1 MKKILKLMCVSVALC
16 GCVALN
22 SCKDNKSS
30 YVDNSYKVGDNKT
43 MSKILEEI
51 SSKNY
56 KANENQLESAD
67 FREFS
72 SVKQY
77 SNYEVVNGASYK
89 QTTSDGVNYY
99 KFSDLMNIDT
109 TDANFGSTT
118 DTYGNSYAL
127 VTKATDKKYNG
138 SIIVDFHYVSNPTI
152 YKTTIYGHI
161 VSDGVFDFELDFYS
175 TNSNVNSSSIKM
187 FYANKNIY
195 IDIPSSLDHV
205 MSFDENMSSSS
216 RMQISK
222 EITNTNSED
231 EDEDVDYDKIYKYA
245 GYTYD
250 EDTKQY
256 TKLVNYG
263 DYNIVY
269 HKNEK
274 GKDLPAITYNKKA
287 WTNKTLYIW
296 QEDTIIAEKN
306 DTDFTYF
313 DGNGQKHLVK
323 TYYSNLADGTSFKEI
338 ETEIIFTTY
347 KGLSDNYFA
356 LQGYEVDDDEE
367 ILNKN
372 LKTYFLNNSGKVVYT
387 TSLNLDYSK
396 TIKVSDNTYLIG
408 NMLFDSSLN
417 YIDSVTYS
425 NVLNAFV
432 ASNTVYDIAGNVIAS
447 ADEYSIKN
455 NAIYSTRNDKY
466 YSIIDQK
473 LVEFKGDYL
482 DNNLRYNLD
491 ITVTESNDIYKY
503 VINSMDG
510 KVSTTFY
517 AEDELTFSFDEYS
530 SFVRLTANKTIYA
543 DQAKENKIGFILF
556 NI

>member
-1 MKKILKLMCVSVALC
+1 MKKIFKLMCVSIALC

-22 SCKDNKSS
+22 SCKDNKS

-43 MSKILEEI
+43 MSKILEEF

-77 SNYEVVNGASYK
+77 SNCEVVNGASYK
-89 QTTSDGVNYY
+89 KTTSDGVNYY

-109 TDANFGSTT
+109 TDANFGYTS
-118 DTYGNSYAL
+118 DSYGNSYAF
-127 VTKATDKKYNG
+127 VTKETDKKYNG
-138 SIIVDFHYVSNPTI
+138 SITIDYYYVSNPTI

-161 VSDGVFDFELDFYS
+161 INNGVFDFELDLYS
-175 TNSNVNSSSIKM
+175 TNSYVNASNIKI
-187 FYANKNIY
+187 YYVNKTLY
-195 IDIPSSLDHV
+195 IENSGLTYHV

-216 RMQISK
+216 RIQLSK
-222 EITNTNSED
+222 EITNLNSED
-231 EDEDVDYDKIYKYA
+231 KEDVDYDKIYKYA

-250 EDTKQY
+250 EDINQY
-256 TKLVNYG
+256 TKVVNY
-263 DYNIVY
+263 DNYNIVY
-269 HKNEK
+269 HKDEK
-274 GKDLPAITYNKKA
+274 GKDLPAITYNEKA

-347 KGLSDNYFA
+347 KGLSNNYFA
-356 LQGYEVDDDEE
+356 LQGYEVDDEE
-367 ILNKN
+367 ILNNN

-387 TSLNLDYSK
+387 TTLNLDYSK

-417 YIDSVTYS
+417 YIDTAEYS
-425 NVLNAFV
+425 DVLNAFV
-432 ASNTVYDIAGNVIAS
+432 ASNAVYDIAGNVIAS

-455 NAIYSTRNDKY
+455 NAIYSTKNDKY
-466 YSIIDQK
+466 YSVVDQK

-491 ITVTESNDIYKY
+491 IKVTELDDMYMY

-510 KVSTTFY
+510 RVSTTFY
-517 AEDELTFSFDEYS
+517 AEDKLTFSFNEYS

-543 DQAKENKIGFILF
+543 DLAKENKIGFILF

>member
-1 MKKILKLMCVSVALC
+1 MKKIFKLMCVSIALC

-22 SCKDNKSS
+22 SCKDNKS

-43 MSKILEEI
+43 MSKILEEF

-77 SNYEVVNGASYK
+77 SNYEVVNGAAYK

-109 TDANFGSTT
+109 TDANFGYTS
-118 DTYGNSYAL
+118 DSYGNSYAF
-127 VTKATDKKYNG
+127 VTKETDKKYNG
-138 SIIVDFHYVSNPTI
+138 SITIDYYYVSNPTI

-161 VSDGVFDFELDFYS
+161 INNGVFDFELDLYS
-175 TNSNVNSSSIKM
+175 TNSYVNASNIKI
-187 FYANKNIY
+187 YYVNKTLY
-195 IDIPSSLDHV
+195 IENSGLTYHV

-216 RMQISK
+216 RIQLSK
-222 EITNTNSED
+222 EITNLNSED
-231 EDEDVDYDKIYKYA
+231 KEDVDYDKIYKYA

-250 EDTKQY
+250 EDINQY
-256 TKLVNYG
+256 TKVVNY
-263 DYNIVY
+263 DNYNIVY
-269 HKNEK
+269 HKDEK

-347 KGLSDNYFA
+347 KGLSNNYFA

-367 ILNKN
+367 ILNNN

-387 TSLNLDYSK
+387 TTLNLDYSK

-417 YIDSVTYS
+417 YIDTAEYS
-425 NVLNAFV
+425 DVLNAFV
-432 ASNTVYDIAGNVIAS
+432 ASNAVYDIAGNVIAS

-455 NAIYSTRNDKY
+455 NAIYSTKNDKY
-466 YSIIDQK
+466 YSVVDQK

-491 ITVTESNDIYKY
+491 IKVTELDDMYMY

-510 KVSTTFY
+510 RVSTTFY
-517 AEDELTFSFDEYS
+517 AEDKLTFSFNEYS

-543 DQAKENKIGFILF
+543 DLAKENKIGFILF

>member
-1 MKKILKLMCVSVALC
+1 MKKIFKLMCVSIALC

-22 SCKDNKSS
+22 SCKDNKS

-43 MSKILEEI
+43 MSKILEEF

-77 SNYEVVNGASYK
+77 SNYEVVNGAAYK

-109 TDANFGSTT
+109 TDANFGYTS
-118 DTYGNSYAL
+118 DSYGNSYAF
-127 VTKATDKKYNG
+127 VTKETDKKYNG
-138 SIIVDFHYVSNPTI
+138 SITIDYYYVSNPTI

-161 VSDGVFDFELDFYS
+161 INNGVFDFELDLYS
-175 TNSNVNSSSIKM
+175 TNSNVNASNIKI
-187 FYANKNIY
+187 YYVNKTLY
-195 IDIPSSLDHV
+195 IENSGLTYHV

-216 RMQISK
+216 RIQLSK
-222 EITNTNSED
+222 EITNLDSED
-231 EDEDVDYDKIYKYA
+231 KEDVDYDKIYKYA

-250 EDTKQY
+250 EDINQY
-256 TKLVNYG
+256 TKVVNY
-263 DYNIVY
+263 DNYNIVY
-269 HKNEK
+269 HKDEK

-323 TYYSNLADGTSFKEI
+323 TYYSNLADGTNFKEI
-338 ETEIIFTTY
+338 ETKIIFTTY
-347 KGLSDNYFA
+347 KGLSNNYFA

-367 ILNKN
+367 ILNNN

-387 TSLNLDYSK
+387 TTLNLDYSK

-417 YIDSVTYS
+417 YIDTAEYS
-425 NVLNAFV
+425 DVLNAFV
-432 ASNTVYDIAGNVIAS
+432 ASNAVYDIAGNVIAS

-455 NAIYSTRNDKY
+455 NAIYSTKNDKY
-466 YSIIDQK
+466 YSVVDQK

-491 ITVTESNDIYKY
+491 IKVTELDDMYMY

-510 KVSTTFY
+510 RVSTTFY
-517 AEDELTFSFDEYS
+517 AEDKLTFSFNEYS

-543 DQAKENKIGFILF
+543 DLAKENKIGFILF

>member
-1 MKKILKLMCVSVALC
+1 MKKIFKLMCVSIALC

-22 SCKDNKSS
+22 SCKDNKS

-43 MSKILEEI
+43 MSKILEEF

-56 KANENQLESAD
+56 KVNENQLESAD

-89 QTTSDGVNYY
+89 KTTSDGVNYY

-109 TDANFGSTT
+109 TDANFGYTS
-118 DTYGNSYAL
+118 DSYGNSYAF
-127 VTKATDKKYNG
+127 VTKETDKKYNG
-138 SIIVDFHYVSNPTI
+138 SITIDYYYVSNPTI

-161 VSDGVFDFELDFYS
+161 INNGVFDFELDLYS
-175 TNSNVNSSSIKM
+175 TNSNVNASNIKI
-187 FYANKNIY
+187 YYVNKTLY
-195 IDIPSSLDHV
+195 IENSGLTYHV

-216 RMQISK
+216 RIQLSK
-222 EITNTNSED
+222 EITNLNSED
-231 EDEDVDYDKIYKYA
+231 KEDVDYDKIYKYA

-250 EDTKQY
+250 EDINQY
-256 TKLVNYG
+256 TKVVNY
-263 DYNIVY
+263 DNYNIVY
-269 HKNEK
+269 HKDEK
-274 GKDLPAITYNKKA
+274 GKDLPTITYNKKA

-347 KGLSDNYFA
+347 KGLSNNYFA
-356 LQGYEVDDDEE
+356 LQGYEVDDEE
-367 ILNKN
+367 ILNNN

-387 TSLNLDYSK
+387 TTLNLDYSK

-417 YIDSVTYS
+417 YIDTAEYS
-425 NVLNAFV
+425 DVLNAFV
-432 ASNTVYDIAGNVIAS
+432 ASNAVYDIAGNVIAS

-455 NAIYSTRNDKY
+455 NAIYSTKNDKY
-466 YSIIDQK
+466 YSVVDQK

-491 ITVTESNDIYKY
+491 IKVTELDDMYMY

-510 KVSTTFY
+510 RVSTTFY
-517 AEDELTFSFDEYS
+517 AEDKLTFSFNEYS

-543 DQAKENKIGFILF
+543 DLAKENKIGFILF

>member
-1 MKKILKLMCVSVALC
+1 MKKIFKLMCVSIALC

-22 SCKDNKSS
+22 SCKDNKS

-43 MSKILEEI
+43 MSKILEEF

-77 SNYEVVNGASYK
+77 SNCEVVNGASYK
-89 QTTSDGVNYY
+89 KTTSDGVNYY

-109 TDANFGSTT
+109 TDANFGYTS
-118 DTYGNSYAL
+118 DSYGNSYAF
-127 VTKATDKKYNG
+127 VTKETDKKYNG
-138 SIIVDFHYVSNPTI
+138 SITIDYYYVSNPTI

-161 VSDGVFDFELDFYS
+161 INNGVFDFELDLYS
-175 TNSNVNSSSIKM
+175 TNSYVNASNIKI
-187 FYANKNIY
+187 YYVNKTLY
-195 IDIPSSLDHV
+195 IENSGLTYHV

-216 RMQISK
+216 RIQLSK
-222 EITNTNSED
+222 EITNLNSED
-231 EDEDVDYDKIYKYA
+231 KEDVDYDKIYKYA

-250 EDTKQY
+250 EDINQY
-256 TKLVNYG
+256 TKVVNY
-263 DYNIVY
+263 DNYNIVY
-269 HKNEK
+269 HKDEK
-274 GKDLPAITYNKKA
+274 GKDLPAITYNEKA

-323 TYYSNLADGTSFKEI
+323 TYYSNLADGTNFKEV

-347 KGLSDNYFA
+347 KGLSNNYFA
-356 LQGYEVDDDEE
+356 LQGYEVDDEE
-367 ILNKN
+367 ILNNN

-387 TSLNLDYSK
+387 TTLNLDYSK

-417 YIDSVTYS
+417 YIDTAEYS
-425 NVLNAFV
+425 DVLNAFV
-432 ASNTVYDIAGNVIAS
+432 ASNAVYDIAGNVIAS

-455 NAIYSTRNDKY
+455 NAIYSTKNDKY
-466 YSIIDQK
+466 YSVVDQK

-491 ITVTESNDIYKY
+491 IKVTELDDMYMY

-510 KVSTTFY
+510 RVSTTFY
-517 AEDELTFSFDEYS
+517 AEDKLTFSFNEYS

-543 DQAKENKIGFILF
+543 DLAKENKIGFILF

>member
-1 MKKILKLMCVSVALC
+1 MKKIFKLMCVSIALC

-22 SCKDNKSS
+22 SCKDNKS

-43 MSKILEEI
+43 MSKILEEF

-56 KANENQLESAD
+56 KVNENQLESAD

-89 QTTSDGVNYY
+89 KTTSDGVNYY

-109 TDANFGSTT
+109 TDANFGYTS
-118 DTYGNSYAL
+118 DSYGNSYAF
-127 VTKATDKKYNG
+127 VTKETDKKYNG
-138 SIIVDFHYVSNPTI
+138 SITIDYYYVSNPTI

-161 VSDGVFDFELDFYS
+161 INNGVFDFELDLYS
-175 TNSNVNSSSIKM
+175 TNSNVNASNIKI
-187 FYANKNIY
+187 YYVNKTLY
-195 IDIPSSLDHV
+195 IENSGLTYHV

-216 RMQISK
+216 RIQLSK
-222 EITNTNSED
+222 EITNLNSED
-231 EDEDVDYDKIYKYA
+231 KEDVDYDKIYKYA

-250 EDTKQY
+250 EDINQY
-256 TKLVNYG
+256 TKVVNY
-263 DYNIVY
+263 DNYNIVY
-269 HKNEK
+269 HKDEK
-274 GKDLPAITYNKKA
+274 GKDLPTITYNKKA

-347 KGLSDNYFA
+347 KGLSNNYFA

-367 ILNKN
+367 ILNNN

-387 TSLNLDYSK
+387 TTLNLDYSK

-417 YIDSVTYS
+417 YIDTAEYS
-425 NVLNAFV
+425 DVLNAFV
-432 ASNTVYDIAGNVIAS
+432 ASNAVYDIAGNVIAS

-455 NAIYSTRNDKY
+455 NAIYSTKNDKY
-466 YSIIDQK
+466 YSVVDQK

-491 ITVTESNDIYKY
+491 IKVTELDDMYMY

-510 KVSTTFY
+510 RVSTTFY
-517 AEDELTFSFDEYS
+517 AEDKLTFSFNEYS

-543 DQAKENKIGFILF
+543 DLAKENKIGFILF

>member
-1 MKKILKLMCVSVALC
+1 MKKIFKLMCVSIALC

-22 SCKDNKSS
+22 SCKDNKS

-43 MSKILEEI
+43 MSKILEEF

-77 SNYEVVNGASYK
+77 SNCEVVNGASYK
-89 QTTSDGVNYY
+89 KTTSDGVNYY

-109 TDANFGSTT
+109 TDANFGYTS
-118 DTYGNSYAL
+118 DSYGNSYAF
-127 VTKATDKKYNG
+127 VTKETDKKYNG
-138 SIIVDFHYVSNPTI
+138 SITIDYYYVSNPTI

-161 VSDGVFDFELDFYS
+161 INNGVFDFELDLYS
-175 TNSNVNSSSIKM
+175 TNSYVNASNIKI
-187 FYANKNIY
+187 YYVNKTLY
-195 IDIPSSLDHV
+195 IENSGLTYHV

-216 RMQISK
+216 RIQLSK
-222 EITNTNSED
+222 EITNLNSED
-231 EDEDVDYDKIYKYA
+231 KEDVDYDKIYKYA

-250 EDTKQY
+250 EDINQY
-256 TKLVNYG
+256 TKVVNY
-263 DYNIVY
+263 DNYNIVY
-269 HKNEK
+269 HKDEK
-274 GKDLPAITYNKKA
+274 GKDLPTITYNKKA

-338 ETEIIFTTY
+338 ETKIIFTTY
-347 KGLSDNYFA
+347 KGLSNNYFA
-356 LQGYEVDDDEE
+356 LQGYEVDDDEK
-367 ILNKN
+367 ILNNN

-387 TSLNLDYSK
+387 TTLNLDYSK

-417 YIDSVTYS
+417 YIDTAEYS
-425 NVLNAFV
+425 DVLNAFV
-432 ASNTVYDIAGNVIAS
+432 ASNAVYDIAGNVIAS

-455 NAIYSTRNDKY
+455 NAIYSTKNDKY
-466 YSIIDQK
+466 YSVVDQK

-491 ITVTESNDIYKY
+491 IKVTELDDMYMY

-510 KVSTTFY
+510 RVSTTFY
-517 AEDELTFSFDEYS
+517 AEDKLTFSFNEYS

-543 DQAKENKIGFILF
+543 DLAKENKIGFILF

>member
-1 MKKILKLMCVSVALC
+1 MKKIFKLMCVSIALC

-22 SCKDNKSS
+22 SCKDNKS

-43 MSKILEEI
+43 MSKILEEF

-77 SNYEVVNGASYK
+77 SNYEVVNGAAYK

-118 DTYGNSYAL
+118 DSYGNSYAF
-127 VTKATDKKYNG
+127 VTKETDKKYNG
-138 SIIVDFHYVSNPTI
+138 SITIDYYYVSNPTI

-161 VSDGVFDFELDFYS
+161 INNGVFDFELDLYS
-175 TNSNVNSSSIKM
+175 TNSNVNASNIKM
-187 FYANKNIY
+187 FYVNKTLY
-195 IDIPSSLDHV
+195 IENSGLTYHV

-216 RMQISK
+216 RIQLSK
-222 EITNTNSED
+222 EITNLNSED
-231 EDEDVDYDKIYKYA
+231 EEDIDYDKIYKYA

-250 EDTKQY
+250 EDINQY
-256 TKLVNYG
+256 TKVVNY
-263 DYNIVY
+263 DNYNIVY
-269 HKNEK
+269 HKDEK
-274 GKDLPAITYNKKA
+274 GKDLPTITYNKKA

-338 ETEIIFTTY
+338 ETKIIFTTY
-347 KGLSDNYFA
+347 KGLSNNYFA

-367 ILNKN
+367 ILNNN

-387 TSLNLDYSK
+387 TTLNLDYSK

-417 YIDSVTYS
+417 YIDTAEYS
-425 NVLNAFV
+425 DVLNAFV
-432 ASNTVYDIAGNVIAS
+432 ASNAVYDIAGNVIAS

-455 NAIYSTRNDKY
+455 NAIYSTKNDKY
-466 YSIIDQK
+466 YSVVDQK

-491 ITVTESNDIYKY
+491 IKVTELDDMYMY

-510 KVSTTFY
+510 RVSTTFY
-517 AEDELTFSFDEYS
+517 AEDKLTFSFNEYS

-543 DQAKENKIGFILF
+543 DYAKENKIGFILF

>member
-1 MKKILKLMCVSVALC
+1 MKKIFKLMCVSIALC

-22 SCKDNKSS
+22 SCKDNKS

-43 MSKILEEI
+43 MSKILEEF

-77 SNYEVVNGASYK
+77 SNCEVVNGASYK
-89 QTTSDGVNYY
+89 KTTSDGVNYY

-109 TDANFGSTT
+109 TDANFGYTS
-118 DTYGNSYAL
+118 DSYGNSYAF
-127 VTKATDKKYNG
+127 VTKETDKKYNG
-138 SIIVDFHYVSNPTI
+138 SITIDYYYVSNPTI

-161 VSDGVFDFELDFYS
+161 INNGVFDFELDLYS
-175 TNSNVNSSSIKM
+175 TNSYVNASNIKI
-187 FYANKNIY
+187 YYVNKTLY
-195 IDIPSSLDHV
+195 IENSGLTYHV

-216 RMQISK
+216 RIQLSK
-222 EITNTNSED
+222 EITNLNSED
-231 EDEDVDYDKIYKYA
+231 KEDVDYDKIYKYA

-250 EDTKQY
+250 EDINQY
-256 TKLVNYG
+256 TKVVNY
-263 DYNIVY
+263 DNYNIVY
-269 HKNEK
+269 HKDEK

-347 KGLSDNYFA
+347 KGLSNNYFA

-367 ILNKN
+367 ILNNN

-387 TSLNLDYSK
+387 TTLNLDYSK

-417 YIDSVTYS
+417 YIDTAEYS
-425 NVLNAFV
+425 DVLNAFV
-432 ASNTVYDIAGNVIAS
+432 ASNAVYDIAGNVIAS

-455 NAIYSTRNDKY
+455 NAIYSTKNDKY
-466 YSIIDQK
+466 YSVVDQK

-491 ITVTESNDIYKY
+491 IKVTELDDMYMY

-510 KVSTTFY
+510 RVSTTFY
-517 AEDELTFSFDEYS
+517 AEDKLTFSFNEYS

-543 DQAKENKIGFILF
+543 DLAKENKIGFILF

>member
-1 MKKILKLMCVSVALC
+1 MKKIFKLMCVSIALC

-22 SCKDNKSS
+22 SCKDNKS

-43 MSKILEEI
+43 MSKILEEF

-56 KANENQLESAD
+56 KVNENQLESAD

-89 QTTSDGVNYY
+89 KTTSDGVNYY

-109 TDANFGSTT
+109 TDANFGYTS
-118 DTYGNSYAL
+118 DSYGNSYAF
-127 VTKATDKKYNG
+127 VTKETDKKYNG
-138 SIIVDFHYVSNPTI
+138 SITIDYYYVSNPTI

-161 VSDGVFDFELDFYS
+161 INNGVFDFELDLYS
-175 TNSNVNSSSIKM
+175 TNSNVNASNIKI
-187 FYANKNIY
+187 YYVNKTLY
-195 IDIPSSLDHV
+195 IENSGLTYHV

-216 RMQISK
+216 RIQLSK
-222 EITNTNSED
+222 EITNLNSED
-231 EDEDVDYDKIYKYA
+231 KEDVDYDKIYKYA

-250 EDTKQY
+250 EDINQY
-256 TKLVNYG
+256 TKVVNY
-263 DYNIVY
+263 DNYNIVY
-269 HKNEK
+269 HKDEK
-274 GKDLPAITYNKKA
+274 GKDLPAITYNEKA

-338 ETEIIFTTY
+338 ETKIIFTTY
-347 KGLSDNYFA
+347 KGLSNNYFA

-367 ILNKN
+367 ILNNN

-387 TSLNLDYSK
+387 TTLNLDYSK

-417 YIDSVTYS
+417 YIDTAEYS
-425 NVLNAFV
+425 DVLNAFV
-432 ASNTVYDIAGNVIAS
+432 ASNAVYDIAGNVIAS

-455 NAIYSTRNDKY
+455 NAIYSTKNDKY
-466 YSIIDQK
+466 YSVVGQK

-491 ITVTESNDIYKY
+491 IKVTELDDMYMY

-510 KVSTTFY
+510 RVSTTFY
-517 AEDELTFSFDEYS
+517 AEDKLTFSFNEYS

-543 DQAKENKIGFILF
+543 DLAKENKIGFILF

>member
-1 MKKILKLMCVSVALC
+1 MKKIFKLMCVSIALC

-22 SCKDNKSS
+22 SCKDNKS

-43 MSKILEEI
+43 MSKILEEF

-77 SNYEVVNGASYK
+77 SNCEVVNGASYK
-89 QTTSDGVNYY
+89 KTTSDGVNYY

-109 TDANFGSTT
+109 TDANFGYTS
-118 DTYGNSYAL
+118 DSYGNSYAF
-127 VTKATDKKYNG
+127 VTKETDKKYNG
-138 SIIVDFHYVSNPTI
+138 SITIDYYYVSNPTI

-161 VSDGVFDFELDFYS
+161 INNGVFDFELDLYS
-175 TNSNVNSSSIKM
+175 TNSYVNASNIKI
-187 FYANKNIY
+187 YYVNKTLY
-195 IDIPSSLDHV
+195 IENSGLTYHV

-216 RMQISK
+216 RIQLSK
-222 EITNTNSED
+222 EITNLDSED
-231 EDEDVDYDKIYKYA
+231 KEDVDYDKIYKYA

-250 EDTKQY
+250 EDINQY
-256 TKLVNYG
+256 TKVVNY
-263 DYNIVY
+263 DNYNIVY
-269 HKNEK
+269 HKDEK
-274 GKDLPAITYNKKA
+274 GKDLPTITYNKKA

-338 ETEIIFTTY
+338 ETKIIFTTY
-347 KGLSDNYFA
+347 KGLSNNYFA

-367 ILNKN
+367 ILNNN

-387 TSLNLDYSK
+387 TTLNLDYSK

-417 YIDSVTYS
+417 YIDTAEYS
-425 NVLNAFV
+425 DVLNAFV
-432 ASNTVYDIAGNVIAS
+432 ASNAVYDIAGNVIAS

-455 NAIYSTRNDKY
+455 NAIYSTKNDKY
-466 YSIIDQK
+466 YSVVGQK

-491 ITVTESNDIYKY
+491 IKVTELDDMYMY

-510 KVSTTFY
+510 RVSTTFY
-517 AEDELTFSFDEYS
+517 AEDKLTFSFNEYS

-543 DQAKENKIGFILF
+543 DLAKENKIGFILF

>member
-1 MKKILKLMCVSVALC
+1 MKKIFKLMCVSIALC

-22 SCKDNKSS
+22 SCKDNKS

-43 MSKILEEI
+43 MSKILEEF

-56 KANENQLESAD
+56 KVNENQLESAD

-89 QTTSDGVNYY
+89 KTTSDGVNYY

-109 TDANFGSTT
+109 TDANFGYTS
-118 DTYGNSYAL
+118 DSYGNSYAF
-127 VTKATDKKYNG
+127 VTKETDKKYNG
-138 SIIVDFHYVSNPTI
+138 SITIDYYYVSNPTI

-161 VSDGVFDFELDFYS
+161 INNGVFDFELDLYS
-175 TNSNVNSSSIKM
+175 TNSYVNASNIKI
-187 FYANKNIY
+187 YYVNKTLY
-195 IDIPSSLDHV
+195 IENSGLTYHV

-216 RMQISK
+216 RIQLSK
-222 EITNTNSED
+222 EITNLNSED
-231 EDEDVDYDKIYKYA
+231 KEDVDYDKIYKYA

-250 EDTKQY
+250 EDINQY
-256 TKLVNYG
+256 TKVVNY
-263 DYNIVY
+263 DNYNIVY
-269 HKNEK
+269 HKDEK

-347 KGLSDNYFA
+347 KGLSNNYFA

-367 ILNKN
+367 ILNNN

-387 TSLNLDYSK
+387 TTLNLDYSK
-396 TIKVSDNTYLIG
+396 TIKVSDNTYLIE

-417 YIDSVTYS
+417 YIDTAEYS
-425 NVLNAFV
+425 DVLNAFV
-432 ASNTVYDIAGNVIAS
+432 ASNAVYDIAGNVIAS

-455 NAIYSTRNDKY
+455 NAIYSTKNDKY
-466 YSIIDQK
+466 YSVVDQK

-491 ITVTESNDIYKY
+491 IKVTELDDMYMY

-510 KVSTTFY
+510 RVSTTFY
-517 AEDELTFSFDEYS
+517 AEDKLTFSFNEYS

-543 DQAKENKIGFILF
+543 DLAKENKIGFILF

>member
-1 MKKILKLMCVSVALC
+1 MKKIFKLMCVSIALC

-22 SCKDNKSS
+22 SCKDNKS

-43 MSKILEEI
+43 MSKILEEF

-77 SNYEVVNGASYK
+77 SNYEVVNGAAYK

-109 TDANFGSTT
+109 TDANFGYTS
-118 DTYGNSYAL
+118 DSYGNSYAF
-127 VTKATDKKYNG
+127 VTKETDKKYNG
-138 SIIVDFHYVSNPTI
+138 SITIDYYYVSNPTI

-161 VSDGVFDFELDFYS
+161 INNGVFDFELDLYS
-175 TNSNVNSSSIKM
+175 TNSNVNASNIKI
-187 FYANKNIY
+187 YYVNKTLY
-195 IDIPSSLDHV
+195 IENSGLTYHV

-216 RMQISK
+216 RIQLSK
-222 EITNTNSED
+222 EITNLDSED
-231 EDEDVDYDKIYKYA
+231 KEDVDYDKIYKYA

-250 EDTKQY
+250 EDINQY
-256 TKLVNYG
+256 TKVVNY
-263 DYNIVY
+263 DNYNIVY
-269 HKNEK
+269 HKDEK
-274 GKDLPAITYNKKA
+274 GKDLPTITYNKKA

-338 ETEIIFTTY
+338 ETKIIFTTY
-347 KGLSDNYFA
+347 KGLSNNYFA

-367 ILNKN
+367 ILNNN

-387 TSLNLDYSK
+387 TTLNLDYSK

-417 YIDSVTYS
+417 YIDTAEYS
-425 NVLNAFV
+425 DVLNAFV
-432 ASNTVYDIAGNVIAS
+432 ASNAVYDIAGNVIAS

-455 NAIYSTRNDKY
+455 NAIYSTKNDKY
-466 YSIIDQK
+466 YSVVDQK

-491 ITVTESNDIYKY
+491 IKVTELDDMYMY

-510 KVSTTFY
+510 RVSTTFY
-517 AEDELTFSFDEYS
+517 AEDKLTFSFNEYS

-543 DQAKENKIGFILF
+543 DLAKENKIGFILF